1 MKNFAKKLSAL
12 LLTLA
17 MVLTMM
23 PMIAAPAFAEGDE
36 ASGTAVYTVNL
47 NDEKICDL
55 TAEWM
60 AENSYEPQIFP
71 NITKKGIN
79 YVVAQG
85 PAIDDVLCYA
95 FGETYVSDIPSAT
108 VSILPSKKNPISGK
122 DLADAVTVTKA
133 VDENG
138 QDVSFGDAENVFVT
152 KLEGAPDVTPIIAI
166 AESEKFSTY
175 AAAQAAIKQGK

>member
-36 ASGTAVYTVNL
+36 ASGTAVYTVSL
-47 NDEKICDL
+47 NGEKICDL

-60 AENSYEPQIFP
+60 EDNSFGPQVFP

-79 YVVAQG
+79 YVVAEG
-85 PAIDDVLCYA
+85 PAIDDVLDYA
-95 FGETYVSDIPSAT
+95 FNFYG
-108 VSILPSKKNPISGK
+108 
-122 DLADAVTVTKA
+122 
-133 VDENG
+133 
-138 QDVSFGDAENVFVT
+138 
-152 KLEGAPDVTPIIAI
+152 
-166 AESEKFSTY
+166 AESQENLRVGLKKHANPHENSVIEPRITNYYF
-175 AAAQAAIKQGK
+175 GN

>member
-36 ASGTAVYTVNL
+36 ASGTAVYTVSL
-47 NDEKICDL
+47 NGEKICDL

-60 AENSYEPQIFP
+60 EDNSYEPQIFP

-85 PAIDDVLCYA
+85 PAIDDVLCY
-95 FGETYVSDIPSAT
+95 GLMRTRCKRKQRCKNWRIPRRSGLCRERRGMGIHRQNRKSSY
-108 VSILPSKKNPISGK
+108 SI
-122 DLADAVTVTKA
+122 
-133 VDENG
+133 
-138 QDVSFGDAENVFVT
+138 
-152 KLEGAPDVTPIIAI
+152 
-166 AESEKFSTY
+166 
-175 AAAQAAIKQGK
+175 